1 MGAIGSGGSQSP
13 MTPYPQ
19 ASAAQIQGHAQRSH
33 PKAPGSSKWMWWVV
47 GLLVLGAAA
56 GAVLALVM
64 R

>member
-1 MGAIGSGGSQSP
+1 VQMQPQS
-13 MTPYPQ
+13 
-19 ASAAQIQGHAQRSH
+19 
-33 PKAPGSSKWMWWVV
+33 SSKWVWWVV